1 MPELTERVYD
11 AIRLAAEELFGRQ
24 REDGAFGD
32 DPPSSVLGTAGA
44 ITALHFADPAGSAQL
59 IADGSRW
66 LRSAQLPDGGWGGV
80 LGAGSEPVATS
91 VAAATLQIV
100 DARDSAEAIAAGR
113 DRLEQFGGIAAV
125 TDPAVLLLCKTFLML
140 AGFLQPSELRRLPLE
155 IVLFDRVRRQNISF
169 RTAPFVALALAQS
182 VTDPA
187 KGLRGLTARLARG
200 KALRL
205 LRDVYE
211 HEGKTGDFSE
221 DPWPAALVCLSLARA
236 GLAPDMAAASAGY
249 LRRSVRPD
257 GSWDAVSN
265 LDLTRS
271 GFAATGLIA
280 AGYAGDPRLERTR
293 QLFARCQQQQEFTVL
308 VCPPGGWS
316 FSGPRGWPVT
326 LESAEIIAALA
337 ALPGSEADPVLRTGV
352 QWLRG
357 RQDSRGS
364 WSLWV
369 RDTKLANDGPCPS
382 ITSQAITALLDAGL
396 PADSPEI
403 GKAADWLLT
412 QQRPDGTFENL
423 WYRDYTTGTS
433 AVLAALARAGRGDDP
448 VAGRARQWL
457 LDTQRPDGSWG
468 DGADSDSSV
477 EETAW
482 ALHALL
488 EAEADPASAP
498 VTRAVEWLVAAQQ
511 PSGGWQPSRICAYIR
526 HHMYYPNGAIARGL
540 ALRALGLYQSRIQ
553 NAAAAVPVTSTATST
568 VSSTSQEPGR

>member
-1 MPELTERVYD
+1 MPEVIERAGQAV
-11 AIRLAAEELFGRQ
+11 RLGAEELFGRQ
-24 REDGAFGD
+24 RENGAFGD

-44 ITALHFADPAGSAQL
+44 ITALQFADSAGSAEL
-59 IADGSRW
+59 IAGGARW

-100 DARDSAEAIAAGR
+100 DSAASAEAIAAGR
-113 DRLEQFGGIAAV
+113 ARLEQFGGIAAV

-140 AGFLQPSELRRLPLE
+140 AGFLQPSDLRRLPLE
-155 IVLFDRVRRQNISF
+155 IVLFDKPRRQNVSF
-169 RTAPFVALALAQS
+169 RTAPFAAMALAQS

-187 KGLRGLTARLARG
+187 RGLLGLTARLARG

-211 HEGKTGDFSE
+211 HEGRTGDFSE
-221 DPWPAALVCLSLARA
+221 DPWPSALVCLSLARA
-236 GLAPDMAAASAGY
+236 GLAPDMVAASAGY

-271 GFAATGLIA
+271 GFAVTGLIA
-280 AGYAGDPRLERTR
+280 AGYAADPRLEPTR
-293 QLFARCQQQQEFTVL
+293 QLFHRCQQRQEFTVL
-308 VCPPGGWS
+308 ACPPGGWS
-316 FSGPRGWPVT
+316 FSGARGWPVT

-337 ALPGSEADPVLRTGV
+337 GMPGHQSDSALRTGLE
-352 QWLRG
+352 WLRG

-382 ITSQAITALLDAGL
+382 ITSQGITALLDAGE
-396 PADSPEI
+396 PADGPEVS
-403 GKAADWLLT
+403 KAVAWLLT
-412 QQRPDGTFENL
+412 QQRPDGTFDNL

-433 AVLAALARAGRGDDP
+433 AVLAALGRAGQADHP
-448 VAGRARQWL
+448 VASRARQWL
-457 LDTQRPDGSWG
+457 TDTQRPDGSWG
-468 DGADSDSSV
+468 DGAEADSSV

-488 EAEADPASAP
+488 EAGLDPASAP
-498 VTRAVEWLVAAQQ
+498 VAKAVDWLVNAQL
-511 PSGGWQPSRICAYIR
+511 PTGGWQPSRICAYIR
-526 HHMYYPNGAIARGL
+526 HHMYYPNGAITRGL
-540 ALRALGLYQSRIQ
+540 ALRALGLYQHKIQTGGGSRAVT
-553 NAAAAVPVTSTATST
+553 AAGPA
-568 VSSTSQEPGR
+568 SSEESG

>member
-1 MPELTERVYD
+1 MPELAERVAD
-11 AIRLAAEELFGRQ
+11 AVRLGAEELFGRQ
-24 REDGAFGD
+24 RENGAFGD

-80 LGAGSEPVATS
+80 VGAGSEPIATS

-100 DARDSAEAIAAGR
+100 DAQDSAEAIAAGR

-140 AGFLQPSELRRLPLE
+140 AGFLKPSDLRRLPLE
-155 IVLFDRVRRQNISF
+155 IVLFDKVRRQNISF
-169 RTAPFVALALAQS
+169 RTAPFAALALAQS

-187 KGLRGLTARLARG
+187 RGLRGLTARLARG

-211 HEGKTGDFSE
+211 HEGQTGDFSE

-236 GLAPDMAAASAGY
+236 GLAPDMVAASAGY
-249 LRRSVRPD
+249 LRRSVRSD

-280 AGYAGDPRLERTR
+280 AGYAGDPRLEQTR
-293 QLFARCQQQQEFTVL
+293 ELFARCQQHAEFTVL
-308 VCPPGGWS
+308 ACPPGGWG

-337 ALPGSEADPVLRTGV
+337 GLPGSEADPVLRTGLE
-352 QWLRG
+352 WLRG

-382 ITSQAITALLDAGL
+382 ITSQGITALLDAGE
-396 PADSPEI
+396 PADGAEV
-403 GKAADWLLT
+403 GKAVSWLLT

-433 AVLAALARAGRGDDP
+433 AVLAALARAGRGSDP
-448 VAGRARQWL
+448 VTGSVVDKARQWL

-468 DGADSDSSV
+468 DGTDGADSVSSV

-488 EAEADPASAP
+488 EADPDPAAQP
-498 VTRAVEWLVAAQQ
+498 VTRAV
-511 PSGGWQPSRICAYIR
+511 
-526 HHMYYPNGAIARGL
+526 
-540 ALRALGLYQSRIQ
+540 
-553 NAAAAVPVTSTATST
+553 
-568 VSSTSQEPGR
+568 

>member
-1 MPELTERVYD
+1 MPELTERAAD
-11 AIRLAAEELFGRQ
+11 AVRLGAEELFGRQ
-24 REDGAFGD
+24 RDNGAFGD

-66 LRSAQLPDGGWGGV
+66 LRSVQRPDGGWGGV

-100 DARDSAEAIAAGR
+100 DAQASTEAVAAGR
-113 DRLEQFGGIAAV
+113 ARLEQLGGIGAV
-125 TDPAVLLLCKTFLML
+125 TDRAVLLLCKTFLML
-140 AGFLQPSELRRLPLE
+140 AGFLKPSDLRRLPLE
-155 IVLFDRVRRQNISF
+155 IVLVDKVRRERISF
-169 RTAPFVALALAQS
+169 RTTPFVALALAQS

-187 KGLRGLTARLARG
+187 GGLRGVTARLARG
-200 KALRL
+200 KALGL
-205 LRDVYE
+205 LREVYE
-211 HEGKTGDFSE
+211 HEGRTGDFSE

-236 GLAPDMAAASAGY
+236 GLAPDMVAASAGY

-271 GFAATGLIA
+271 GYAVTGLIA
-280 AGYAGDPRLERTR
+280 AGYAGDPRLEQAR
-293 QLFARCQQQQEFTVL
+293 QLFHRCQQQQEFRVL
-308 VCPPGGWS
+308 ACPPGGWS
-316 FSGPRGWPVT
+316 FSGARGWPVT
-326 LESAEIIAALA
+326 LESAEIVAALA
-337 ALPGSEADPVLRTGV
+337 GLPGADADPVLRTGLA
-352 QWLRG
+352 WLRG

-382 ITSQAITALLDAGL
+382 ITSQAITALLDAGES
-396 PADSPEI
+396 ADGPEVS
-403 GKAADWLLT
+403 KAVSWLLT
-412 QQRPDGTFENL
+412 QQRSDGTFENL
-423 WYRDYTTGTS
+423 WYRDYTTGTA
-433 AVLAALARAGRGDDP
+433 AVLAALALAGRGADP

-468 DGADSDSSV
+468 DGAESDSSV

-488 EAEADPASAP
+488 EAGLDAASGP

-511 PSGGWQPSRICAYIR
+511 PTGGWQPSRICAYIR
-526 HHMYYPNGAIARGL
+526 HHMYYPNGAITRGL
-540 ALRALGLYQSRIQ
+540 ALRALGLYLGKAGTGPGTVSS
-553 NAAAAVPVTSTATST
+553 PVTSEEA
-568 VSSTSQEPGR
+568 GR